1 MTPPRLARGRQYLAA
16 LMIGAALSG
25 GCTTF
30 QPEPPAPPIDASRPL
45 SLTGR
50 FSISYTES
58 LPEPKTEHHSGRFLL
73 KKDAQDL
80 GIELFSPFGQT
91 IVRAGQHQGEP
102 AWLDTARHQRFTGQ
116 SLEDVLQQAIG
127 IPVPADRLP
136 DWLSDRFE
144 TVLERSG
151 DGSRIRARDRGWQ
164 IERTNRRWHLL
175 WHQNT
180 RRLEIRLVVDPST
193 PDTSTPL
200 TETGSATLAP
210 TRSAPNTDAA
220 ASAGP
225 TAPPADTPTAPT
237 PAAPAGQHALSGFE
251 R

>member
-1 MTPPRLARGRQYLAA
+1 MTPSRFGRSRQYLAA

-30 QPEPPAPPIDASRPL
+30 QPESPPPPIDISQPL
-45 SLTGR
+45 FLTGR

-80 GIELFSPFGQT
+80 GIELYSPFGQT

-102 AWLDTARHQRFTGQ
+102 AWLETPRHQRFTGQ

-136 DWLSDRFE
+136 DWLSDRFQ
-144 TVLERSG
+144 TVLERSD

-164 IERTNRRWHLL
+164 IERTNHRWHLL

-180 RRLEIRLVVDPST
+180 RRLDIRLVLDPV
-193 PDTSTPL
+193 
-200 TETGSATLAP
+200 
-210 TRSAPNTDAA
+210 
-220 ASAGP
+220 
-225 TAPPADTPTAPT
+225 PAQAPT
-237 PAAPAGQHALSGFE
+237 PGQ
-251 R
+251 